1 MGLVSDVATFWFVRV
16 PSWWREWRIRRREWF
31 VSTGWIQEQ
40 KRKASPRDY

>member
-16 PSWWREWRIRRREWF
+16 PSWWREWRIRRREWL